1 VWGLLCKARIGKA
14 PCDRLVDLAVGALTE
29 VEPKKLSIQQRI
41 GIRATVFFAGWIVP
55 IRMASE
61 PIGCAWGPALGL
73 KRLRVRG
80 FAERRPGLGF
90 RR

>member
-1 VWGLLCKARIGKA
+1 LGIIVQGSDWKSSLRSLSRFGSRGTY
-14 PCDRLVDLAVGALTE
+14 RSRT
-29 VEPKKLSIQQRI
+29 KKLSIQQRI
-41 GIRATVFFAGWIVP
+41 GIRALVFFAGWIVP

-61 PIGCAWGPALGL
+61 PIGCTWGPALGL